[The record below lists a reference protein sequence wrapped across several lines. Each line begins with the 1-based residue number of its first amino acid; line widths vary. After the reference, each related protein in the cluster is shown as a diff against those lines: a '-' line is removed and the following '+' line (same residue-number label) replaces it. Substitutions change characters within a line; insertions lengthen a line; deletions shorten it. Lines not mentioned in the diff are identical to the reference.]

1 MSDGIRDSG
10 FGIRIP
16 DPSRIPK
23 PNRIPNPKSRIPALV
38 IATVLGIGYIRIAP
52 GTFGSAAGLLV
63 WAIMP
68 SSALVQGVAIAV
80 LFVIG
85 AWSGS
90 IAEEHFGTTDPRQVV
105 IDEVMGMLI
114 TLFLN
119 PVGRAGAAGAFL
131 LFRLADIVKPFPANR
146 LERLPGGIGVMADDG
161 MAAIY
166 ANLALR
172 LILAVAA

>member
-1 MSDGIRDSG
+1 M
-10 FGIRIP
+10 
-16 DPSRIPK
+16 
-23 PNRIPNPKSRIPALV
+23 
-38 IATVLGIGYIRIAP
+38 
-52 GTFGSAAGLLV
+52 LV
-63 WAIMP
+63 WAIVP
-68 SSALVQGVAIAV
+68 SSAAAQGVAIAV
-80 LFVIG
+80 VFVVG

-90 IAEEHFGTTDPRQVV
+90 IAEHHFATTDPRQVV

-114 TLFLN
+114 TLYLN

-172 LILAVAA
+172 LILAVMT